1 MSDRPGRPTVELSLV
16 PLPHHKLAPGESYP
30 DAIVERGYEHW
41 AITRNAE
48 AVAQMLHNE
57 FGSAV
62 QTPSARCIRQWVHY
76 YGWPVRADADWRSN
90 QGKSLF
96 VMQVQAVAAF
106 RLGLQNLLLAAT
118 GGIPDP
124 ADAVIRL
131 KAAELAI
138 RLVEKGVIP
147 LAAINPPIEDVDERM
162 LSRPEREAL
171 ANARIVQRRTEG
183 A

>member
-1 MSDRPGRPTVELSLV
+1 MNDRPGRPTVELSLV
-16 PLPHHKLAPGESYP
+16 PLPHHKLAPGERYP
-30 DAIVERGYEHW
+30 DALVERGYEHW
-41 AITRNAE
+41 AVTRNAE
-48 AVAQMLHNE
+48 AVAQMLCNE
-57 FGSAV
+57 FGPEV
-62 QTPSARCIRQWVHY
+62 QTPSARCIREWVHY

-96 VMQVQAVAAF
+96 AMQVQAVAAF

-124 ADAVIRL
+124 ADALLRL
-131 KAAELAI
+131 KSAELSI
-138 RLVEKGVIP
+138 RLVERGVIP
-147 LAAINPPIEDVDERM
+147 LAAIEPPEELTDEGT

-171 ANARIVQRRTEG
+171 ANERMARRRTEG